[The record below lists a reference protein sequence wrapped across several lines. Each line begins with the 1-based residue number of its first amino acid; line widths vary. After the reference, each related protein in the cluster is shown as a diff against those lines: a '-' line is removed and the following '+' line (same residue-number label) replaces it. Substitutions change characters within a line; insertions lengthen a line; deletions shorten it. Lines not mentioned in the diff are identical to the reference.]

1 MLPAG
6 ECRALPTITAG
17 KSARAP
23 QRGFWG
29 LLGAAGEWS
38 GVEWG
43 GIRGAEVGGSLR
55 PLGGYFRRQATAGL
69 QRDPARHRWSGG

>member
-1 MLPAG
+1 MVPCCCLLVVGRGAEMLPAG

-29 LLGAAGEWS
+29 LLGAAG
-38 GVEWG
+38 G
-43 GIRGAEVGGSLR
+43 GMGGAFEVLR
-55 PLGGYFRRQATAGL
+55 
-69 QRDPARHRWSGG
+69 